1 MSHIQLPYGLVCKE
15 KKLNLNLL
23 QNYNVGQ
30 YIKGLL
36 YLEDRNDPTF
46 QNSIIDIVNNR
57 ADFRKFLLGTSNY
70 GRNFQE
76 NINTVVTDGT
86 FNNAV
91 VSCLLDERNKG
102 VFQSPFPLSTKF
114 KDAKKFDVQIPVIG
128 NILSQ
133 GNANQ
138 LIDAQVKELL
148 GEGEDSKI
156 RVILDALR
164 SGSDS
169 SGGDGGGNGPLTS
182 APLPPLP

>member
-15 KKLNLNLL
+15 KKLKLNLP
-23 QNYNVGQ
+23 QNCNVGQ

-36 YLEDRNDPTF
+36 YLEDRNDSTF

-57 ADFRKFLLGTSNY
+57 ADLRKFLLGTSNY

-86 FNNAV
+86 FNNTV

-102 VFQSPFPLSTKF
+102 VFQSPIPLSTKF
-114 KDAKKFDVQIPVIG
+114 KGAKKFDVQNPVIG

-133 GNANQ
+133 VNSNQ
-138 LIDAQVKELL
+138 LIDAQVKKPL

-164 SGSDS
+164 NGSDG
-169 SGGDGGGNGPLTS
+169 SGGDG
-182 APLPPLP
+182 